1 MKQGVAL
8 FALVLGISC
17 ASTGPDS
24 LSNAPTASIALTGG
38 RVFTADPANPWAE
51 AVAIQRDRIV
61 AVGTEEEIRDWI
73 GGSTRI
79 VPLEGR
85 VVIPGIN
92 DAHVHQPWPTF
103 PGANVDIPAQATAGQ
118 LLALIREA
126 AAHEPS
132 GTWIHGSLP
141 LGFVD
146 GGITRGELDE
156 AAPSH
161 PVHLAL
167 LGGHGGLLNSSALR
181 AWGIAEDE
189 ADPPGGSYGR
199 SDGRL
204 DGWVYE
210 HAYWIPQVEFANSLT
225 DTELA
230 DIIRN
235 FEAQALRFG
244 ITSVQTMSPVN
255 PLRVE
260 EILASRPSSLRWRMI
275 DFRMAPFDPT
285 PSSMPV
291 KYIID
296 GTPIERGGAMRHPYS
311 DAPNHRGR
319 MNYSP
324 EEIDAM
330 VRDAA
335 RGGRQLLVHV
345 AGDAAAAAVL
355 EAMKRHDDGA
365 WPSRRVRLEHATG
378 LANDLLPDAR
388 RLGVIVVENPSH
400 FTLPELMAARFGPRR
415 NAQFGRARTFYDGNI
430 PFALGSDGPLNP
442 YLNMMFAAIN
452 PANPAEALT
461 IEQALLSYTRGSAY
475 AEFQANMKGAIA
487 PGMFADLAVLSQDIF
502 AVPLDQL
509 PQTTSVMTI
518 VGGEVA
524 WEAEE

>member
-1 MKQGVAL
+1 
-8 FALVLGISC
+8 
-17 ASTGPDS
+17 
-24 LSNAPTASIALTGG
+24 
-38 RVFTADPANPWAE
+38 
-51 AVAIQRDRIV
+51 
-61 AVGTEEEIRDWI
+61 
-73 GGSTRI
+73 
-79 VPLEGR
+79 
-85 VVIPGIN
+85 
-92 DAHVHQPWPTF
+92 
-103 PGANVDIPAQATAGQ
+103 
-118 LLALIREA
+118 
-126 AAHEPS
+126 
-132 GTWIHGSLP
+132 
-141 LGFVD
+141 
-146 GGITRGELDE
+146 
-156 AAPSH
+156 
-161 PVHLAL
+161 
-167 LGGHGGLLNSSALR
+167 
-181 AWGIAEDE
+181 
-189 ADPPGGSYGR
+189 
-199 SDGRL
+199 
-204 DGWVYE
+204 
-210 HAYWIPQVEFANSLT
+210 
-225 DTELA
+225 
-230 DIIRN
+230 
-235 FEAQALRFG
+235 
-244 ITSVQTMSPVN
+244 
-255 PLRVE
+255 
-260 EILASRPSSLRWRMI
+260 
-275 DFRMAPFDPT
+275 
-285 PSSMPV
+285 
-291 KYIID
+291 
-296 GTPIERGGAMRHPYS
+296 MRHPYS